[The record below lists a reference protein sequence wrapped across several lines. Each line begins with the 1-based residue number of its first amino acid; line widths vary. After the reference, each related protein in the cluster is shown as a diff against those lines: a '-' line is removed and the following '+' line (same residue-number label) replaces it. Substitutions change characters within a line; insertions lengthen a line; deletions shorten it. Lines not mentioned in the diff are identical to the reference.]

1 MQSSHCGI
9 FSPGRNLQKHIL
21 WWSFLLRWHDN
32 MKPHNHQYA
41 KLVLFHEYLSFFDY
55 LIIGMFFFIK
65 RNVIIDNTSDTSAQH
80 SLISVVLQKQVSYR
94 YHDKRKSFINGLFAP
109 FMKLCLLFKLAEF
122 GLILIVLMQ
131 LSILFSIDNP
141 CFFHTLLFVSHIFS
155 TNPVPLHFFIIECSS
170 GGLQVCLLFRE

>member
-109 FMKLCLLFKLAEF
+109 FMKLCLLFKL
-122 GLILIVLMQ
+122 LIVK
-131 LSILFSIDNP
+131 LFCGVRD
-141 CFFHTLLFVSHIFS
+141 CF
-155 TNPVPLHFFIIECSS
+155 
-170 GGLQVCLLFRE
+170 LQ

>member
-55 LIIGMFFFIK
+55 LIIGMFFLIK

-109 FMKLCLLFKLAEF
+109 FMKLCLLFKLLGGEIYLAVSWYIF
-122 GLILIVLMQ
+122 VCFILHIH
-131 LSILFSIDNP
+131 LF
-141 CFFHTLLFVSHIFS
+141 
-155 TNPVPLHFFIIECSS
+155 LHFCVPHIKFLEPKRS
-170 GGLQVCLLFRE
+170 QT